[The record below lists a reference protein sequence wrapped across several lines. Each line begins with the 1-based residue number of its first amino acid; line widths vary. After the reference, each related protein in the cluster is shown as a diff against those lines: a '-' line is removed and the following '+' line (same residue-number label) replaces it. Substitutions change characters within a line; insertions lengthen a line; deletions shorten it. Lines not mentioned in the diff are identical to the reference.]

1 MGKYDITLRHLI
13 RSGGREFLRAIGTE
27 GHVTHV
33 QTEFPSTRE
42 RRVDSLAVVDSADG
56 RQNLIHLEF
65 QAAPDATMPRRML
78 EYYCDILAWLDS
90 RRSARVDA
98 LPLEIVQTVVYVGTK
113 RWNLKP
119 GISSRNLDFRFEFVV
134 TSKLDTQL
142 LLEAGDLADAIIAL
156 LSADGTNP
164 DVIKSILTKIAREPE
179 HERADALAQL
189 LVLSELRDVRP
200 LIEQEYKAMAIVV
213 SVENS
218 TILRP
223 PIDRAYAEGKVE
235 GKAEGMAEG
244 QAKGKAKGKAEDIEI
259 ILSQRFAGQVPAGLV
274 DCLVLVDVDTLD
286 EILRRSLTAAS
297 VEEALGSHMPANK
310 PLPSR

>member
-1 MGKYDITLRHLI
+1 
-13 RSGGREFLRAIGTE
+13 
-27 GHVTHV
+27 
-33 QTEFPSTRE
+33 
-42 RRVDSLAVVDSADG
+42 
-56 RQNLIHLEF
+56 
-65 QAAPDATMPRRML
+65 
-78 EYYCDILAWLDS
+78 
-90 RRSARVDA
+90 
-98 LPLEIVQTVVYVGTK
+98 
-113 RWNLKP
+113 
-119 GISSRNLDFRFEFVV
+119 
-134 TSKLDTQL
+134 
-142 LLEAGDLADAIIAL
+142 
-156 LSADGTNP
+156 
-164 DVIKSILTKIAREPE
+164 
-179 HERADALAQL
+179 
-189 LVLSELRDVRP
+189 
-200 LIEQEYKAMAIVV
+200 MAIVV

-297 VEEALGSHMPANK
+297 VEEVLGSHMPANK